1 MKEKRNENKYFD
13 PQVGKTLFRIAL
25 RDIVSISVSELCYIY
40 FIDHVEKVI
49 IILNVYSI
57 TGIQMF

>member
-1 MKEKRNENKYFD
+1 MKQKRNENKYFD
-13 PQVGKTLFRIAL
+13 LQVGKTVFRIAL
-25 RDIVSISVSELCYIY
+25 RDIVSISVSELCNIY